1 MYTAYFLECQ
11 KYKNKSNDMKY
22 KPWLPNILCY
32 HPKIL
37 SMLYLDRNYNEFI
50 FVTNIQSD
58 MFILISNFAYSRN
71 IWEMS
76 LKYSIN

>member
-11 KYKNKSNDMKY
+11 KYKSNDMKY
-22 KPWLPNILCY
+22 KPWLPNILCH

-50 FVTNIQSD
+50 FVTDIQSD
-58 MFILISNFAYSRN
+58 MFILIKRIAYSRN